1 MPRAGRPWTT
11 KEIAFLKK
19 SAASMTIVAMSRE
32 LGRTEASVERKL
44 RDQKLRCH
52 RAPRPRSEWL
62 PRDDEKREREK
73 LECSNRLHIADLKK
87 AGHTWWHRFAIEP
100 DGITLS
106 SSSSTYGHASCIGS
120 PGAMCVD

>member
-11 KEIAFLKK
+11 NEIAFLNK

-44 RDQKLRCH
+44 RDQKIRGH
-52 RAPRPRSEWL
+52 RAQRARTEWL
-62 PRDDEKREREK
+62 PRDTEERTREQ
-73 LECSNRLHIADLKK
+73 LERVNRLHIADLKK

-100 DGITLS
+100 ESVTLPS
-106 SSSSTYGHASCIGS
+106 SGSTYSHSSCIGS